1 MSTKITENFTL
12 EELCH
17 SNIANARGLKNTPNE
32 NQIKNLKI
40 LAINLLQPV
49 RDIYGKP
56 MYIDSGFRSPALNKA
71 VKGSPTSDHM
81 NGKSAD
87 VKTDNP
93 RELFNLVRNSGLS
106 FDQLILYPT
115 FVHMSFRSMST
126 NRNQVLYSKGV
137 TPEK

>member
-1 MSTKITENFTL
+1 MATKITKNFTL

-17 SNIANARGLKNTPNE
+17 SNTAVAKGLKNIPDE
-32 NQIKNLKI
+32 KKVENLKT

-56 MYIDSGFRSPALNKA
+56 MYINSGFRSPEVNKA
-71 VKGSPTSDHM
+71 VNGSPTSDHM

-87 VKTDNP
+87 VRTDNP

-115 FVHMSFRSMST
+115 FVHMSFRSKET
-126 NRNQVLYSKGV
+126 NRNQVLYAKGV
-137 TPEK
+137 QP

>member
-1 MSTKITENFTL
+1 MKTKITENFTL

-17 SNIANARGLKNTPNE
+17 SNTAVAKGLENIPNASQVE
-32 NQIKNLKI
+32 NLKS

-49 RDIYGKP
+49 RDLYGKA
-56 MYIDSGFRSPALNKA
+56 MVINSGFRSPEVNKA
-71 VKGSPTSDHM
+71 VGGSPTSDHM

-87 VKTDNP
+87 VRTPNP
-93 RELFNLVRNSGLS
+93 RELFKLVRNSGLS

-115 FVHMSFRSMST
+115 FVHMSFRSQNT

-137 TPEK
+137 QP

>member
-1 MSTKITENFTL
+1 MATKITKNFTL

-17 SNIANARGLKNTPNE
+17 SNTAVAKELKNIPDE
-32 NQIKNLKI
+32 KQVENLKT

-56 MYIDSGFRSPALNKA
+56 MYINSGYRSPEVNKA
-71 VKGSPTSDHM
+71 VNGSPTSDHM

-87 VKTDNP
+87 VRTDNP

-115 FVHMSFRSMST
+115 FVHFSFRSKKT
-126 NRNQVLYSKGV
+126 NRNQVLYAKGV
-137 TPEK
+137 QP